1 MNRTAK
7 YKKLRDKLTWERV
20 QLRHDLKEYHTIL
33 DEKDDT
39 EPKKAILIVDIPHYA
54 EVDDVKIKY
63 ELFIG
68 DKQIY
73 GDYNFNNLMPIPRKD
88 KGKHWHN
95 SISKANTYVCGWND
109 CIDEILGERNEN
121 TNSSN

>member
-7 YKKLRDKLTWERV
+7 YKKLRDKLAWERV

-33 DEKDDT
+33 DEIDDT
-39 EPKKAILIVDIPHYA
+39 EPKKAILVVDIPHYV

-73 GDYNFNNLMPIPRKD
+73 GDYNFNNLMPMPKKKTPDGTETDEIY
-88 KGKHWHN
+88 GC
-95 SISKANTYVCGWND
+95 YVGWNA

-121 TNSSN
+121 TNSNY

>member
-7 YKKLRDKLTWERV
+7 YKKLRDKLTLERV

-39 EPKKAILIVDIPHYA
+39 EPKKAILVVNIPHYA
-54 EVDDVKIKY
+54 EVNDVKIKY

-73 GDYNFNNLMPIPRKD
+73 GDYNFNNLIPMPEKYD
-88 KGKHWHN
+88 YK
-95 SISKANTYVCGWND
+95 TYADFEKEELAYAEGFNA
-109 CIDEILGERNEN
+109 CIDELIGE
-121 TNSSN
+121 TV